1 MQANVAKSLPRSLS
15 VRSKLIVAFV
25 SLTFVA
31 VATVSWIGYVSARTS
46 LREASER
53 QLLGLQRSKAA
64 MVKATLDSAR
74 NEVLSLAASSIL
86 ENASTELRAAYRQLE
101 REPVTP
107 EMKAEVERFYK
118 EEFEPALMKK
128 SSLAAPEGSLL
139 PSSNAGL
146 YLHYHYMARAPK
158 PYGMK
163 RLNQSAADHSAYAK
177 AVAKYL
183 PELEAEVGRL
193 GLENIT
199 LVDPET
205 MEVFFTIEQSTV
217 LGTNLVTGPYSGTNM
232 ANLGRV
238 LAKSQNEGDYKVAD
252 FEMYRPALG
261 SPKAFI
267 GTPVFDGPRVIAVMI
282 LRIPNDQIAS
292 ILSGNESWAEE
303 GLGKS
308 GEVYLLGPDQTMRT
322 DSRFLIENRAAFI
335 QTMRRSTL
343 TSGNVDK
350 IEKLGTTILTVPVK
364 HEAAVAALRGETGLM
379 RLNDYRGVPSLMAY
393 GPIDLDSVRWAVIA
407 KIDEAEAM
415 APLHEYAIRVL
426 VWGVGLSLL
435 ATVMALAAAHTL
447 TRPISALVKAAK
459 RVSQGALDVEVEVVA
474 RDEYREFG
482 EVFNEMVA
490 NLRISRHQLQHQV
503 MENERLLM
511 SLLPASGAAQVREGN
526 AEARQSFK
534 DVTVA
539 FVNFSGFET
548 LPADLGETDSMA
560 LLSDVVAACDEAAEQ
575 YGIEKVRTI
584 GSSYLAV
591 SGLSVERPD
600 HTALMVQFASEVVRI
615 VKRFNAERGV
625 TLVAEI
631 GINAG
636 PVIGGLVG
644 RRKFIYDLWGDTVK
658 LARGIES
665 DGRMSILVTRPVY
678 DRVRDLVTFG
688 AATSFDVRGMGRVEL
703 FSLLDEAA
711 V

>member
-1 MQANVAKSLPRSLS
+1 
-15 VRSKLIVAFV
+15 
-25 SLTFVA
+25 
-31 VATVSWIGYVSARTS
+31 
-46 LREASER
+46 
-53 QLLGLQRSKAA
+53 
-64 MVKATLDSAR
+64 LD
-74 NEVLSLAASSIL
+74 
-86 ENASTELRAAYRQLE
+86 
-101 REPVTP
+101 
-107 EMKAEVERFYK
+107 
-118 EEFEPALMKK
+118 
-128 SSLAAPEGSLL
+128 
-139 PSSNAGL
+139 
-146 YLHYHYMARAPK
+146 
-158 PYGMK
+158 
-163 RLNQSAADHSAYAK
+163 
-177 AVAKYL
+177 
-183 PELEAEVGRL
+183 AEVGRL

-232 ANLGRV
+232 ANLGRI
-238 LAKSQNEGDYKVAD
+238 LAKSQIEGDYKVAD

-267 GTPVFDGPRVIAVMI
+267 GTPVFDGPRVVAVMI
-282 LRIPNDQIAS
+282 LRIPNDQIAR
-292 ILSGNESWAEE
+292 ILSGDESWEAE

-322 DSRFLIENRAAFI
+322 DSRYLIENRAAFI
-335 QTMRRSTL
+335 QSLRRSTL
-343 TSGNVDK
+343 TSGNVDR
-350 IEKLGTTILTVPVK
+350 IEKLGTTILTVPVR
-364 HEAAVAALRGETGLM
+364 HEAAAAALRGETGLK
-379 RLNDYRGVPSLMAY
+379 RLNDYRGVQSLMAY
-393 GPIDLDSVRWAVIA
+393 GPIDLDSLRWAVIA

-415 APLHEYAIRVL
+415 APLRKYAISVL
-426 VWGVGLSLL
+426 IWGVGLCLL
-435 ATVMALAAAHTL
+435 ATVLALAAAHTL

-459 RVSQGALDVEVEVVA
+459 KVSQGALDVEVEVVA

-482 EVFNEMVA
+482 EVFNEMVS
-490 NLRISRHQLQHQV
+490 NLRTSRHQLQHQV
-503 MENERLLM
+503 LENERLLM

-539 FVNFSGFET
+539 YVNFSGFES

-575 YGIEKVRTI
+575 YGVEKVRTI

-600 HTALMVQFASEVVRI
+600 HTALMVQFAMEVVRI

-625 TLVAEI
+625 NLVAEI

-658 LARGIES
+658 IARGIES

-688 AATSFDVRGMGRVEL
+688 AATSSDVRGMGSVEL
-703 FSLLDEAA
+703 FSLLDEAI